1 MAIVHIPPGMRQ
13 YTGGA
18 ESVEVKA
25 GQIRH
30 VLREVGET
38 YPDLE
43 PILEKGT
50 AVSIDG
56 TMIQTPLLERVGS
69 DSEVHLVPPMSGG

>member
-1 MAIVHIPPGMRQ
+1 MATVHIPPGLRQ

-18 ESVEVKA
+18 ESAEVKG

-30 VLREVGET
+30 VLREVIEA
-38 YPDLE
+38 YPKLE
-43 PILEKGT
+43 PILSKGT

-56 TMIQTPLLERVGS
+56 TMIQSPLLEQVGS
-69 DSEVHLVPPMSGG
+69 DSEVHLVPQIGGG

>member
-1 MAIVHIPPGMRQ
+1 MAIVHFPPGLRQ

-18 ESVEVKA
+18 ESAEVKA

-30 VLREVGET
+30 VLREVMQT
-38 YPDLE
+38 YPELE
-43 PILEKGT
+43 PILTKGT

-56 TMIQTPLLERVGS
+56 TMVQTPLLEEVGS
-69 DSEVHLVPPMSGG
+69 NSEVHLVPQIGGG

>member
-1 MAIVHIPPGMRQ
+1 MATVHFPPGLRQ

-18 ESVEVKA
+18 ETAEVKA

-30 VLREVGET
+30 VLREVMQI
-38 YPDLE
+38 YPELE
-43 PILEKGT
+43 PILAKGT

-56 TMIQTPLLERVGS
+56 TMVQTPLLQKVAS
-69 DSEVHLVPPMSGG
+69 DSEVHLVPQISGG